1 MIILQHIPVW
11 VFLILAGLLWLGLSA
26 RKDRMIR
33 WRVPIIVPV
42 ALTIMAITSLLAQ
55 YGATDLLWPALAAWA
70 GVCALVAWRFANR
83 PLPETFQYDIESAK
97 FQLPGSYLPLAMY
110 MGIFAFKF
118 MVGFMS
124 GMRMP
129 IVNELLFVLG
139 ISGVYGLFS
148 GLFLSNAWRLK
159 TLRHNTITSKA
170 L

>member
-1 MIILQHIPVW
+1 MIILQHIPIW

-26 RKDRMIR
+26 RKDRKIR
-33 WRVPIIVPV
+33 WRVPIIVPI
-42 ALTIMAITSLLAQ
+42 ALTIMAITSLLGQ
-55 YGATDLLWPALAAWA
+55 YGATDLLLPALVSWG
-70 GVCALVAWRFANR
+70 GVCALLAWLFAKR
-83 PLPETFQYDIESAK
+83 PLPETVHYDLETAK

-129 IVNELLFVLG
+129 IVNDLLFVLS
-139 ISGVYGLFS
+139 ISAVYGLFS
-148 GLFLSNAWRLK
+148 GLFLSNAWRLFK
-159 TLRHNTITSKA
+159 LRSNTLG